1 MWDKVIF
8 VCGSATCRAPMATA
22 ILEECS
28 LKRDIQIDA
37 RGLVV
42 LFPEPINQKVSAV
55 MISNGI
61 NMEGYKSQQL
71 TAEDVDGHTLVLV
84 MEAKDIPKTL
94 AIIGEDKID
103 QVEVLTT
110 LVGEELEIMDPYGA
124 PLPSYGLCFESLSK
138 TIKKLAVKLN
148 ECDDSDD
155 SDGSAH

>member
-8 VCGSATCRAPMATA
+8 VCGSGTCRAPMAAA

-28 LKRDIQIDA
+28 LRRDIQIEA

-42 LFPEPINQKVSAV
+42 LFPEPLNQKVSAV

-61 NMEGYKSQQL
+61 NMADYKSRQL
-71 TAEDVDGHTLVLV
+71 VAEDVDGDTLVLV

-94 AIIGEDKID
+94 AIIGEEKID

-138 TIKKLAVKLN
+138 TIKKLAAKLN
-148 ECDDSDD
+148 EQGEETDE
-155 SDGSAH
+155 